1 MRLASSLN
9 SASLVL
15 RLCCVCAMTQQMGL
29 HESEQRQSVEAAT
42 SKQAELNSTEDALRT
57 LMQLQEERAKIY
69 ADLQRSAIR

>member
-1 MRLASSLN
+1 MQLASSFG

-15 RLCCVCAMTQQMGL
+15 CLCCVYAMTQQMGL
-29 HESEQRQSVEAAT
+29 HESEQRQNGEAVT